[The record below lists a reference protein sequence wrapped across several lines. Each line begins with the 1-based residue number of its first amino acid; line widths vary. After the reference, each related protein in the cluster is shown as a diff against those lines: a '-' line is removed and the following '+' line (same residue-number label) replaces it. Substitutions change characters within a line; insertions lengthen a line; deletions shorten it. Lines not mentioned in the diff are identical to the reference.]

1 VEKFQTDAH
10 KLLEEEDPEA
20 SDIEACVDFG
30 LSLEI
35 ELTELAQL
43 KEKQKQV
50 KLAIKGTT
58 FSLDIWGRIH
68 GAHDIQ
74 HNYFQHNDSQHN
86 DPQQNDSKNTELIC
100 DTQHK

>member
-1 VEKFQTDAH
+1 MEKFQTDAH

-50 KLAIKGTT
+50 KIVRKGTT
-58 FSLDIWGRIH
+58 SNLDIWDRIH
-68 GAHDIQ
+68 GVMTFSITTLSIRRLHATLSISE
-74 HNYFQHNDSQHN
+74 SQ
-86 DPQQNDSKNTELIC
+86 DK
-100 DTQHK
+100 

>member
-58 FSLDIWGRIH
+58 FNFDIWGRIH

-74 HNYFQHNDSQHN
+74 HNYIQHNDTWYNDIQHNDSMH
-86 DPQQNDSKNTELIC
+86 TELTC
-100 DTQHK
+100 DTQH